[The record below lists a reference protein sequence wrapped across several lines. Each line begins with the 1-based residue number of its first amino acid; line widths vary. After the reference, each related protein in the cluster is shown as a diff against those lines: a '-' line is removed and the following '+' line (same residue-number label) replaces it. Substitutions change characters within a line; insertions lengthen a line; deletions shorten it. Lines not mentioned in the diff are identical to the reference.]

1 MGAKLR
7 LGSGRGL
14 GSPTVETPQPPRNNT
29 LCSYGRNLR
38 FKDPMIP
45 ANKRTVNS
53 CLRCRARKIRCGRE
67 KPECQNCARHGHS
80 CRYAPTTPSE
90 PIQTNATRPEGYDAP
105 YKELAQRLSHLESVV
120 ARLADNAPESF
131 PPEGSADSSVGDVQ
145 IVDSEPRLLAGS
157 YWKQLAAQ
165 VRHSC
170 LEYPRIPRY

>member
-1 MGAKLR
+1 VGAKSR

-14 GSPTVETPQPPRNNT
+14 DLQTPHSPRNNAFG
-29 LCSYGRNLR
+29 SYGRSQRSKN
-38 FKDPMIP
+38 PMIP
-45 ANKRTVNS
+45 ATKRTVNS

-105 YKELAQRLSHLESVV
+105 YKELAQRLSHLETVV
-120 ARLADNAPESF
+120 ARLAGNAAGSSPE
-131 PPEGSADSSVGDVQ
+131 EGSAVSSIGDVQ
-145 IVDSEPRLLAGS
+145 IVDSEPRLLSGS

-165 VRHSC
+165 VRSSC
-170 LEYPRIPRY
+170 LKRKYIL